1 VPSIITLELAT
12 NPLMRSET
20 PAVQAAVSE
29 CTQTPHPTPVDVLA
43 TIHEWK
49 NSF

>member
-1 VPSIITLELAT
+1 MS
-12 NPLMRSET
+12 SET
-20 PAVQAAVSE
+20 PAVRAAASE
-29 CTQTPHPTPVDVLA
+29 RTQTPHPTPVDVLA